1 MSLSTEKPSI
11 SLHPEKPVL
20 YSFFRSSCAWRV
32 RIALQIAGIEVEQ
45 IAVNLAENGQNS
57 TEFGNTN
64 PLRQVP
70 ALVIHGVRISQSMA
84 IMEYLNDI
92 SGGKLMPVDPKLK
105 AQVRM
110 ISEIINA
117 GIQPIQNSSVLLK
130 YSSSLEER
138 AAWAKHWISKGF
150 NALEKLLS
158 ETAGQ
163 MCVGDSV
170 TIADC
175 CLVPQ
180 VSNAVRF
187 EVDMSLYPN
196 ICRINNNLVNRP
208 EFKASTPENQPDF
221 VEITTVMK

>member
-1 MSLSTEKPSI
+1 MSLSTEKPII
-11 SLHPEKPVL
+11 SLYAEKPVL

-32 RIALQIAGIEVEQ
+32 RIALQVAGIEVEQ
-45 IAVNLAENGQNS
+45 IAVNLAQSGQNS
-57 TEFGNTN
+57 TEYGNTN

-70 ALVIHGVRISQSMA
+70 TLVIHGIRISQSMA

-92 SGGKLMPVDPKLK
+92 SDGKLMPADPKLK

-117 GIQPIQNSSVLLK
+117 GIQPIQNSSVLNK

-187 EVDMSLYPN
+187 EVDMSLYPT
-196 ICRINNNLVNRP
+196 ISRINNNLVNRP
-208 EFKASTPENQPDF
+208 EFKVATPENQPDF
-221 VEITTVMK
+221 V

>member
-130 YSSSLEER
+130 YSSSL
-138 AAWAKHWISKGF
+138 
-150 NALEKLLS
+150 KLLS